1 MGYGHINEIGYV
13 VMHLVLTKFRLFAG
27 GKMDRKG
34 SSLPG
39 NSSSMTSKSNDMKF
53 FSALIVCI
61 GRLGLVIDSAFI
73 QMIWL
78 FRSGGHHSS
87 TVYVARIM
95 FIFET
100 ASHRNG

>member
-1 MGYGHINEIGYV
+1 
-13 VMHLVLTKFRLFAG
+13 
-27 GKMDRKG
+27 
-34 SSLPG
+34 
-39 NSSSMTSKSNDMKF
+39 MTSKSNDMKF

-87 TVYVARIM
+87 TFYVARIL
-95 FIFET
+95 FIYE
-100 ASHRNG
+100 SHRNG